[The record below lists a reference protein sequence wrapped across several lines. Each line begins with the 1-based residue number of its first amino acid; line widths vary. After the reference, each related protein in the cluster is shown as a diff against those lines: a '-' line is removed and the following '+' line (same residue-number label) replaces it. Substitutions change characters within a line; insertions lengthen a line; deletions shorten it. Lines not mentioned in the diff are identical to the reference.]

1 MTASILLVEDEDR
14 NAALIRATLEPAGYR
29 VVHVR
34 RLDEARRSVAAETPS
49 LVLLDLRLPDGAGAS
64 LAREIRAAETASRMP
79 ILAVSASVL
88 ESNRREAL
96 EAGCDEFI
104 AKPIS
109 PRDLL
114 ARMEARLAAAAAAA
128 ETRPG

>member
-1 MTASILLVEDEDR
+1 MGPILLVEDEER
-14 NAALIRATLEPAGYR
+14 NAALIRATLEPAGHR
-29 VVHVR
+29 LVHAR
-34 RLDEARRSVAAETPS
+34 TLQEGTEALVTEWPS
-49 LVLLDLRLPDGAGAS
+49 LVLLDLRLPDGSGAQ
-64 LAREIRAAETASRMP
+64 LARDIRASAGGRSTP

-88 ESNRREAL
+88 EANRREAM

-114 ARMEARLAAAAAAA
+114 ARIQARLADAS
-128 ETRPG
+128 RH